1 MKKTMVNDI
10 LLSKENEKNKTDKIV
25 SEIELD
31 NTKRNFAKQLLNGLG
46 ETINTTTINPKPIK
60 FKRWFKIKR
69 FLKKIIK
76 KT

>member
-46 ETINTTTINPKPIK
+46 ETINITTINPKPIK

-69 FLKKIIK
+69 FFKKILKKD
-76 KT
+76 